1 MRLSMVD
8 ARGGEFYRIIL
19 VSSGFV
25 RDDDGKRVPRYRADR
40 DRALDAIEVAMARG
54 DEPGEVALLE
64 GTFNGRQAR
73 LVVQRGRRLR

>member
-19 VSSGFV
+19 VQSGFV

-40 DRALDAIEVAMARG
+40 DRALDAIEGAIARG
-54 DEPGEVALLE
+54 DEPGEVALLGCGVVPRE
-64 GTFNGRQAR
+64 GEDR
-73 LVVQRGRRLR
+73 